1 MQQLENDL
9 DEAQEN
15 LLAANAKLEE
25 KDKALQNVSDSTW
38 LILSHLSFYHD
49 TVLDKLLDFFLTQ
62 YLRLF
67 DYYSIIRSVL
77 VWYATW
83 TRRRENA
90 NLIERWFSNL
100 RFSRF
105 SRRNTAIV
113 IERKSSTLVLIFFF
127 CCRVI
132 KHRAW
137 YGYRGPASAFTL
149 IHYFYL
155 GLFEKPNVHQSAYFE
170 SAYFMIHGLG
180 CALVAAKLK
189 WNLRNPQE
197 YEFPIVNFANDIHI
211 ILIIWFIRMD

>member
-127 CCRVI
+127 LLS
-132 KHRAW
+132 
-137 YGYRGPASAFTL
+137 GDQASCMVRLSWPSLSF
-149 IHYFYL
+149 HFDS
-155 GLFEKPNVHQSAYFE
+155 LFLPWPFWKA
-170 SAYFMIHGLG
+170 
-180 CALVAAKLK
+180 
-189 WNLRNPQE
+189 
-197 YEFPIVNFANDIHI
+197 
-211 ILIIWFIRMD
+211 